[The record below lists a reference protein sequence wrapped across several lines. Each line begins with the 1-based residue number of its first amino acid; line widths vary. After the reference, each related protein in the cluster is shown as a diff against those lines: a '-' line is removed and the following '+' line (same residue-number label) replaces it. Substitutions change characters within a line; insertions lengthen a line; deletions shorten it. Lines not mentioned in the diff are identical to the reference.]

1 MKNRKTGNVTQL
13 ENEFTQTKTVQ
24 AHRETKFKKQK
35 RRRIAAIVT
44 ISSAFILAL
53 SVNLVKNTQE
63 IAALDTANVVAAEEL
78 TDVEKQHESLQDEV
92 KKLEDDDYIAKLARS
107 QYYLSQ
113 EGEIIFSF
121 PEDNAAK
128 TQEKENTDN
137 QDSAESEEESSES
150 NE

>member
-1 MKNRKTGNVTQL
+1 MKNRKTDNVTQL

-24 AHRETKFKKQK
+24 AHRETKYNKQK
-35 RRRIAAIVT
+35 KRRIAAIVA
-44 ISSAFILAL
+44 ISSVFIVGL
-53 SVNLVKNTQE
+53 SSNLVKNTQV
-63 IAALDTANVVAAEEL
+63 IAGLDDQKVASAEEL
-78 TDVEKQHESLQDEV
+78 KEVEKHHETLQDEI

-128 TQEKENTDN
+128 TQEKSKDNTDT
-137 QDSAESEEESSES
+137 AESEENQSASDE
-150 NE
+150 

>member
-1 MKNRKTGNVTQL
+1 MKNRKKGNVTQL

-24 AHRETKFKKQK
+24 AHRETKYKKQK
-35 RRRIAAIVT
+35 KRRIAAIVA
-44 ISSAFILAL
+44 ISSVFIVGL
-53 SVNLVKNTQE
+53 SSNLVKNTQV
-63 IAALDTANVVAAEEL
+63 IAGLDDQKVASAEEL
-78 TDVEKQHESLQDEV
+78 KEVEQRQETLQDEV

-128 TQEKENTDN
+128 TQEKSKENADT
-137 QDSAESEEESSES
+137 AESEENQSASDE
-150 NE
+150 

>member
-1 MKNRKTGNVTQL
+1 MKNRKSGNVTQL

-35 RRRIAAIVT
+35 KRRIAAIVT
-44 ISSAFILAL
+44 VSSVFIVGL
-53 SVNLVKNTQE
+53 SMNLMKNTQE
-63 IAALDTANVVAAEEL
+63 IAALDTEQVAAAEEL
-78 TDVEKQHESLQDEV
+78 TDVEKHQENLQDEI
-92 KKLEDDDYIAKLARS
+92 KKLEDDEYIAKLARS

-128 TQEKENTDN
+128 TQEEENTD
-137 QDSAESEEESSES
+137 AAKSEES